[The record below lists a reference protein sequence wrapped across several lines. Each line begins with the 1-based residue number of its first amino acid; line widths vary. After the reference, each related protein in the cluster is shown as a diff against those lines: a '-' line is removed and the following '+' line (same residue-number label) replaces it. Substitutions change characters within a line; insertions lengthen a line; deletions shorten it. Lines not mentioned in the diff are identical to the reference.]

1 VIVDHDPRGVICR
14 LVRWADGRNSVR
26 AMLLTST
33 RAHPSAPVNALSD
46 YDVMLVVEDVRK
58 FFEDRSW
65 LMRNHPSITPPSRGH
80 PARKVCP
87 PRGLTLLY
95 RGRS

>member
-1 VIVDHDPRGVICR
+1 MTRAG
-14 LVRWADGRNSVR
+14 LSAAWFRWAVGRDSVR

-33 RAHPSAPVNALSD
+33 RAHPSAPVNALSG

-95 RGRS
+95 SGRL

>member
-1 VIVDHDPRGVICR
+1 
-14 LVRWADGRNSVR
+14 LVRWADGRNSVC

-46 YDVMLVVEDVRK
+46 YDVMLVVEDVRP

-65 LMRNHPSITPPSRGH
+65 LMCNHPPITPPSRGH
-80 PARKVCP
+80 QARKVCP

-95 RGRS
+95 SGRL